1 MRRYL
6 DPLAPYAFG
15 LLALTFVAVAAC
27 SFSCNPGTAPA
38 GSGSGGWFCCD
49 PSGNCVWITSQKTQ
63 DCGPTN
69 TVQWCEVVKTAADG
83 TKSCSQWGDG

>member
-1 MRRYL
+1 MRNRLVYL
-6 DPLAPYAFG
+6 VPLA
-15 LLALTFVAVAAC
+15 FVLGFFTAAC
-27 SFSCNPGTAPA
+27 SFSCNPGSAPA

-83 TKSCSQWGDG
+83 TKSCSQWGD